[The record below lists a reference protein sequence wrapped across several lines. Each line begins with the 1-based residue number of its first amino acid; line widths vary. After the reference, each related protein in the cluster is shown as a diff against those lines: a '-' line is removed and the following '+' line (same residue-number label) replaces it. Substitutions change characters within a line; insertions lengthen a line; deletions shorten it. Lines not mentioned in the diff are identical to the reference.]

1 MRTGVHAH
9 AALRSLDQ
17 RAFLGFRIWEFCARS
32 LSQSYGHLFLRE
44 VVLRHPVRTV
54 VGLVAYRRFARQSHR
69 DEPLRDGIYPV
80 GVGSVSAFH
89 HRVAEDDGLLVAVG
103 FCQKPLPQ
111 PGVHPGCPAGR
122 ANHLCSHLDRHDLSR
137 SEGRM
142 PPACQE
148 CNIRT
153 VATRALAAGAAMHIM
168 TSALDIAHDIF
179 LPALRTRRFP
189 RAILTI
195 CPYSVQ
201 PMALP
206 ILICGME
213 ALLFT
218 YGSGD
223 CQDYAQWLRADR
235 GVKPERTCLTA
246 TANARLLAVLEAI
259 AEARAARSHPTPRG
273 FHREGNIYLPQ
284 GASSF
289 YG

>member
-1 MRTGVHAH
+1 MRAGVHAH

-32 LSQSYGHLFLRE
+32 LSQAYGHLFLRE

-54 VGLVAYRRFARQSHR
+54 VGLVAYRRFARQPGS
-69 DEPLRDGIYPV
+69 DGVYPV
-80 GVGSVSAFH
+80 GVESVAAFR
-89 HRVAEDDGLLVAVG
+89 HRVAEGDGLLVAVG
-103 FCQKPLPQ
+103 FCQKPLPR

-122 ANHLCSHLDRHDLSR
+122 ANHLCNYLDRHDLSR
-137 SEGRM
+137 SAGQM
-142 PPACQE
+142 PLACQE
-148 CNIRT
+148 CDIQI
-153 VATRALAAGAAMHIM
+153 VATKALAAGAAMHIM

-179 LPALRTRRFP
+179 LPTLRTRRFP

-235 GVKPERTCLTA
+235 GIKPERTCLTA

-259 AEARAARSHPTPRG
+259 AEMRAAQGYPTPQG
-273 FHREGNIYLPQ
+273 FHHEGNIYLPQ
-284 GASSF
+284 GTSSF